1 MLQVNLF
8 TITSSNSTC
17 NQQLNYSGIG
27 TKENK
32 YDFKLYYTLTGYKDK
47 HIRRLSL
54 ITTLIWFFTAKYVD
68 PLFYGH
74 NIYPNV

>member
-17 NQQLNYSGIG
+17 NQQLNHSGIG

-32 YDFKLYYTLTGYKDK
+32 YDVSQYTLGLFNIMLDI
-47 HIRRLSL
+47 HILN
-54 ITTLIWFFTAKYVD
+54 YQ
-68 PLFYGH
+68 
-74 NIYPNV
+74 NISRFHQK